1 MQLHYEVDG
10 EDFLRAG
17 EASAAVKRVLKQ
29 LGISGEIV
37 RKVAIA
43 MYEAEMNMVIHG
55 KGGEIDVVL
64 TSEYVEIVLKDEGPG
79 IPDIAL
85 AMKEG
90 YSTAP
95 AHIRELGFGAGM
107 GLPNIKKYSDELNI
121 TSKWGKGTA
130 VRIKV
135 LLMPK

>member
-1 MQLHYEVDG
+1 MQLHYDVDG
-10 EDFLRAG
+10 NDFLRAG
-17 EASAAVKRVLKQ
+17 EASANVKRILKQ
-29 LGISGEIV
+29 LGISAQII

-55 KGGEIDVVL
+55 KGGHIQVNL
-64 TSEYVEIVLKDEGPG
+64 ISEYIEIILKDDGPG
-79 IPDIAL
+79 IPDITL

-107 GLPNIKKYSDELNI
+107 GLPNIKRYSDELDIISNC
-121 TSKWGKGTA
+121 GEGTT

-135 LLMPK
+135 LLIPK

>member
-10 EDFLRAG
+10 ENFLCAG
-17 EASAAVKRVLKQ
+17 EASAAVKRILKQ

-55 KGGEIDVVL
+55 KGGVIDVVL
-64 TSEYVEIVLKDEGPG
+64 TGQYVEIVLKDEGPG
-79 IPDIAL
+79 IPDITL
-85 AMKEG
+85 AMREG

-121 TSKWGKGTA
+121 TSKCNEGTT
-130 VRIKV
+130 VKIKV
-135 LLMPK
+135 FLMPK

>member
-79 IPDIAL
+79 IPD
-85 AMKEG
+85 M
-90 YSTAP
+90 
-95 AHIRELGFGAGM
+95 HILG
-107 GLPNIKKYSDELNI
+107 S
-121 TSKWGKGTA
+121 
-130 VRIKV
+130 
-135 LLMPK
+135 

>member
-10 EDFLRAG
+10 ENFLRAG

-55 KGGEIDVVL
+55 KGGIIDAVL
-64 TSEYVEIVLKDEGPG
+64 TNQYVEIVLKDKGPG

-85 AMKEG
+85 AMQEG

-107 GLPNIKKYSDELNI
+107 GLPNIKKYSDELDI
-121 TSKWGKGTA
+121 TSKCQEGTT
-130 VRIKV
+130 VKIKV